1 MAYKI
6 TDECI
11 NCGGCVEIC
20 ENGAIIEEEEITII
34 DPSKC
39 TECVGIFKTPMCA
52 DVCSV
57 DACKPDPEHQE
68 TREELLEKWRRLH
81 PRETPKTR

>member
-6 TDECI
+6 TDDCI

-20 ENGAIIEEEEITII
+20 QNQAIIEEETITVI

-39 TECVGIFKTPMCA
+39 TECVGIYETPMCG

-57 DACKPDPEHQE
+57 DAVKPDPEHQE
-68 TREELLEKWRRLH
+68 TRDELLEKWRRLH
-81 PRETPKTR
+81 PGETPKTR

>member
-6 TDECI
+6 TYECI

-20 ENGAIIEEEEITII
+20 QNQAITEEETTTVI

-39 TECVGIFKTPMCA
+39 TECVGIYETPMCA

-57 DACKPDPEHQE
+57 DAVKPDPEHRE
-68 TREELLEKWRRLH
+68 TRDQLLEKWRRLH
-81 PRETPKTR
+81 PKETPKTR